1 MMSRHFPNPWAA
13 THLFTLTEYYKN
25 TVTLLEYSNFF
36 LERESRRLFS
46 QFVSQTDKTLS

>member
-36 LERESRRLFS
+36 LRESPQRRFS